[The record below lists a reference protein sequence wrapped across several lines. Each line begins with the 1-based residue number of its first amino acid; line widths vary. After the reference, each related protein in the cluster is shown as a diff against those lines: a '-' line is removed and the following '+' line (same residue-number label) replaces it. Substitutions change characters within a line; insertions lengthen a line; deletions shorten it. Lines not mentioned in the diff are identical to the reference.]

1 MRPGITGL
9 WQVEAR
15 DNPSFSAYRR
25 HDLSYVDDWSLA
37 LDMAIAAGTV
47 HQLVARSVKAVAQL
61 AKDRKAPLGNEPAT
75 TSATAATSAATSP
88 GELAGESS

>member
-25 HDLSYVDDWSLA
+25 LDLAYVDDWSLA
-37 LDMAIAAGTV
+37 LDIAIVAGTA
-47 HQLVARSVKAVAQL
+47 HQLVARAAKAFLQVTR
-61 AKDRKAPLGNEPAT
+61 DRKAPLANEPA
-75 TSATAATSAATSP
+75 STSP
-88 GELAGESS
+88 GAGPGELSGETG